1 MSEKQFHLGVSGPWS
16 GLLDAINTIKAQ
28 GFSIDC
34 IDVIDGEDSAPNRHE
49 QPADLPLVLTG
60 PTNWSKQTLDDCD
73 AEQAPSDQEERP
85 PIKRTRGQTW
95 RVYQAAWKAS
105 HMPAED
111 GGLPVITSESLANW
125 LSLFQQDQEPV
136 SRKDVAA
143 ALSRLAHM
151 GYVNSPDAK
160 HAKNKR
166 WSVVGSHLATRQAF
180 DSQSLLYTSKTKH
193 PQKNLI

>member
-34 IDVIDGEDSAPNRHE
+34 IDVIDGEDSATKVLTLADPIA
-49 QPADLPLVLTG
+49 PAD
-60 PTNWSKQTLDDCD
+60 C
-73 AEQAPSDQEERP
+73 AIEQAQDNDEKRP
-85 PIKRTRGQTW
+85 PINRTRGQTW
-95 RVYQAAWKAS
+95 RVYQAAWKAA

-180 DSQSLLYTSKTKH
+180 DSQQLLYTSKTKH